1 MANGTYDDF
10 LAALRMRETSDNYQA
25 QNQYGARGAYQFHE
39 AALKQIGWYTDNTAQ
54 SNPGDDWIGTFSA
67 KSGVTSIQQFLN
79 SPTSQ
84 DNAMKAWANEIWKV
98 ASSDQFR
105 STDHLGETI
114 NGTVVTA
121 TGIIGGSHL
130 WGTDNLDRYL
140 DSGGSYDPKDPF
152 GTPISEYLRLF
163 SGYESPF
170 DAPSTPSTPAP
181 TPAPTPTPPTTG
193 VTTRV
198 GTGSDT
204 LVLKIT
210 QDAYQGDSQY
220 AVFVDGKQIGGT
232 VTAKALHNS
241 GQADTLEIKGDW
253 GVGNHNVSVQLLN
266 DLYGSSWDQ
275 DRNVWVESA
284 TYNGAAVA
292 NSKLSV
298 ASSTPQGFTVN
309 DTTAAPAP
317 APTPTPPTTGVTT
330 QVGTGSD
337 TLVLK
342 ITQDAYQGD
351 SQYAVFVDG
360 KQIGGT
366 LPQRR
371 STTAARPIPWRSR
384 ATGAWATTTSRCS
397 CSMISTAARG
407 TRTATSGWKA
417 PPTMVR
423 RWPTASSA
431 SPRRRHRALPS
442 MTPRQLLRPLRRS
455 RAQVRETGWMER
467 LRLMS

>member
-170 DAPSTPSTPAP
+170 DAPSTPSTP

-232 VTAKALHNS
+232 S
-241 GQADTLEIKGDW
+241 
-253 GVGNHNVSVQLLN
+253 
-266 DLYGSSWDQ
+266 
-275 DRNVWVESA
+275 
-284 TYNGAAVA
+284 
-292 NSKLSV
+292 
-298 ASSTPQGFTVN
+298 
-309 DTTAAPAP
+309 
-317 APTPTPPTTGVTT
+317 
-330 QVGTGSD
+330 
-337 TLVLK
+337 
-342 ITQDAYQGD
+342 
-351 SQYAVFVDG
+351 
-360 KQIGGT
+360 
-366 LPQRR
+366 PQRR

-384 ATGAWATTTSRCS
+384 ATGRGQPQRLG
-397 CSMISTAARG
+397 AA
-407 TRTATSGWKA
+407 
-417 PPTMVR
+417 
-423 RWPTASSA
+423 
-431 SPRRRHRALPS
+431 
-442 MTPRQLLRPLRRS
+442 
-455 RAQVRETGWMER
+455 AQ
-467 LRLMS
+467 